1 MRWSPGKR
9 VWYRPSGESMQDKNI
24 LEAQFWW
31 AFSCLAVAGHRNEK
45 DFHAETVRRN
55 SQIYPDAVEVDSI
68 VEEACCHLA
77 LVLNRARSGEAA
89 AGRELSG
96 WERHLLAL
104 SMRPGY

>member
-1 MRWSPGKR
+1 LVHPSSYGVQKIPSKR
-9 VWYRPSGESMQDKNI
+9 TVRTFQPS
-24 LEAQFWW
+24 A
-31 AFSCLAVAGHRNEK
+31 
-45 DFHAETVRRN
+45 VRRN
-55 SQIYPDAVEVDSI
+55 SQMYPDAVEVDSI